1 MDLYRSIPHNVGL
14 TAPVNNNNQLNN
26 QIKQQI
32 SGTAKGTT
40 NLTNTPCVLHVETT
54 WKRSFPRRF
63 NVEYMWCVCK
73 CAPIYACIF
82 MGKVETEFL
91 ETQRDKPFWWVSNI
105 DNIFFIWANS
115 QEKLKV
121 FLEDLNKF
129 HPNLKFTSD
138 SSEENVAFLDLK
150 VKLKQSKTETDL
162 HVNSTNRHQYLHI
175 LPYSWNTLSDL

>member
-1 MDLYRSIPHNVGL
+1 
-14 TAPVNNNNQLNN
+14 
-26 QIKQQI
+26 
-32 SGTAKGTT
+32 
-40 NLTNTPCVLHVETT
+40 
-54 WKRSFPRRF
+54 
-63 NVEYMWCVCK
+63 
-73 CAPIYACIF
+73 

-150 VKLKQSKTETDL
+150 VKLKQGKTETHL
-162 HVNSTNRHQYLHI
+162 HVNSTNRHQYFHI